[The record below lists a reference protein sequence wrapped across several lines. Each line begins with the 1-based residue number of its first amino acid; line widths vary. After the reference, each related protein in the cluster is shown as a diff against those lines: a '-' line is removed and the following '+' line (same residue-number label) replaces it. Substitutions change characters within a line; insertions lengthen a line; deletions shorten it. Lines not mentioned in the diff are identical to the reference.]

1 MSTVNNHRVVIRRK
15 KVRGGGHHG
24 GSWKIAYA
32 DFITAMMAFFLVM
45 WLISIVPR
53 EELKGIAEYFR
64 MPLRVALTGGPS
76 SSAETSAVPGG
87 GRDPLRSDGDERRAQ
102 GNRVEAQP
110 MVDAERRDHHRLENL
125 KKRLENVIE
134 NSPVL
139 KSFRPQLLIDM
150 TTEGLRIQIIDNQN
164 RPMFATGRA
173 EVQPYM
179 RDILRE
185 LGPVLNELPNK
196 VSISGHTD
204 ASQYARGGA
213 RLQQLGTVGRPRQR
227 VPPGAGGR
235 RHEREQGHADPGAV
249 VQHEPG

>member
-110 MVDAERRDHHRLENL
+110 MVDAERRDHHRLETSRSAW
-125 KKRLENVIE
+125 K
-134 NSPVL
+134 
-139 KSFRPQLLIDM
+139 
-150 TTEGLRIQIIDNQN
+150 T
-164 RPMFATGRA
+164 
-173 EVQPYM
+173 
-179 RDILRE
+179 
-185 LGPVLNELPNK
+185 
-196 VSISGHTD
+196 
-204 ASQYARGGA
+204 
-213 RLQQLGTVGRPRQR
+213 
-227 VPPGAGGR
+227 
-235 RHEREQGHADPGAV
+235 
-249 VQHEPG
+249 

>member
-1 MSTVNNHRVVIRRK
+1 
-15 KVRGGGHHG
+15 
-24 GSWKIAYA
+24 
-32 DFITAMMAFFLVM
+32 MMAFFLVM

-185 LGPVLNELPNK
+185 LGPVPERAAQQGQHLGPHRR
-196 VSISGHTD
+196 V
-204 ASQYARGGA
+204 AVRARRA

-227 VPPGAGGR
+227 IPPGAGGR
-235 RHEREQGHADPGAV
+235 RHERKQGHADPGAV

>member
-1 MSTVNNHRVVIRRK
+1 
-15 KVRGGGHHG
+15 
-24 GSWKIAYA
+24 
-32 DFITAMMAFFLVM
+32 
-45 WLISIVPR
+45 
-53 EELKGIAEYFR
+53 

-196 VSISGHTD
+196 VSISAIPTRRNTRAGSAPT
-204 ASQYARGGA
+204 ATGNCRPTAPTRPARSWWPA
-213 RLQQLGTVGRPRQR
+213 
-227 VPPGAGGR
+227 A
-235 RHEREQGHADPGAV
+235 
-249 VQHEPG
+249 